1 MKHSKESGG
10 RMLTLVGSLLK
21 RYLVKWHA
29 LLKEEQVYGTSN
41 PFIKEYDN
49 ILCAINVY
57 LKAYIEEEV
66 KQVRQDRQVLIFTH
80 DVGRPF
86 VRKCDKQEKQL
97 QKMLFV
103 AESQLKHTLT
113 EYEKAF
119 LTYMFYNQIEDI
131 ILERVWEKHFFNIK
145 KLCILFQEGQEI
157 LYTDLQEI
165 NAAYDSKTIWN
176 YHLEQ

>member
-21 RYLVKWHA
+21 RYLTKCHNIF
-29 LLKEEQVYGTSN
+29 KEEQVYGTSN
-41 PFIKEYDN
+41 PFIKEYDD
-49 ILCAINVY
+49 ILWAINVY

-86 VRKCDKQEKQL
+86 VRKCEKQEKQL
-97 QKMLFV
+97 QKLLFV
-103 AESQLKHTLT
+103 AQDQLKRTLT

-131 ILERVWEKHFFNIK
+131 ILERVWERHFFNIK

-165 NAAYDSKTIWN
+165 NAAYDSKMIWD
-176 YHLEQ
+176 YHLGQ

>member
-1 MKHSKESGG
+1 MKHSEESGE
-10 RMLTLVGSLLK
+10 RMLMLVGSLLK
-21 RYLVKWHA
+21 RYLTKWHDT
-29 LLKEEQVYGTSN
+29 LKEEQVNVTSN
-41 PFIKEYDN
+41 PFIEEYDYV
-49 ILCAINVY
+49 LSAISIY
-57 LKAYIEEEV
+57 LKEYIEEEV

-86 VRKCDKQEKQL
+86 VRKCEKQEKQL
-97 QKMLFV
+97 QQLLFV
-103 AESQLKHTLT
+103 AENQLKHTLT

-131 ILERVWEKHFFNIK
+131 ILEQVWETHFFNIK

-165 NAAYDSKTIWN
+165 NAAYDSRKIWD